1 MKKFFSSER
10 EVKSYSPLDSQI
22 SSADFSLVINFP
34 HKIFV
39 PSKPATLQL
48 SKMVWHLKIGQ
59 KLRVLGAKTWGVM
72 FFQNFWLKLKGAIL
86 GPQNHFWW
94 FQRQNGGFPNGYFG
108 FLKKKLK
115 SESAILRLPNSCS
128 NIGWI
133 SAFRTNILST
143 TPSSSSPVR
152 TPSQLSA
159 TKTLFATPGPGTTPK
174 PAVKVKPILQV
185 KPSEIKKDNSAK
197 DQ

>member
-1 MKKFFSSER
+1 MKKFFSLER

-128 NIGWI
+128 LIIDNATGLVWQEEII
-133 SAFRTNILST
+133 YFETCLFLSIFLTLILLT
-143 TPSSSSPVR
+143 VY
-152 TPSQLSA
+152 L
-159 TKTLFATPGPGTTPK
+159 
-174 PAVKVKPILQV
+174 
-185 KPSEIKKDNSAK
+185 
-197 DQ
+197 

>member
-128 NIGWI
+128 YLTQCIPGI
-133 SAFRTNILST
+133 TYYKLS
-143 TPSSSSPVR
+143 SCLGGCGKELIICQEPVSIFHY
-152 TPSQLSA
+152 T
-159 TKTLFATPGPGTTPK
+159 
-174 PAVKVKPILQV
+174 I
-185 KPSEIKKDNSAK
+185 
-197 DQ
+197 

>member
-115 SESAILRLPNSCS
+115 SESAILRLPNFCS
-128 NIGWI
+128 LTVLKMHLLTLE
-133 SAFRTNILST
+133 S
-143 TPSSSSPVR
+143 V
-152 TPSQLSA
+152 QL
-159 TKTLFATPGPGTTPK
+159 
-174 PAVKVKPILQV
+174 
-185 KPSEIKKDNSAK
+185 NSAITN
-197 DQ
+197 QNSRHNSRYSYFT

>member
-108 FLKKKLK
+108 FLKKNWNP
-115 SESAILRLPNSCS
+115 SQPFYAYQ
-128 NIGWI
+128 I
-133 SAFRTNILST
+133 SAQLTIWQVRNVT
-143 TPSSSSPVR
+143 T
-152 TPSQLSA
+152 L
-159 TKTLFATPGPGTTPK
+159 LC
-174 PAVKVKPILQV
+174 PI
-185 KPSEIKKDNSAK
+185 IKKSWAASNFPANIRISGAVGFWK
-197 DQ
+197 ARFFEHNQIKTNQTHVIRQNKKKQEGK

>member
-115 SESAILRLPNSCS
+115 SESAILRLPNFCS
-128 NIGWI
+128 NKQNKTKPKIRLLFSHNWKLSDMTFAFNNKNYLLCVKLKILLISLFVKIIGE
-133 SAFRTNILST
+133 S
-143 TPSSSSPVR
+143 
-152 TPSQLSA
+152 
-159 TKTLFATPGPGTTPK
+159 
-174 PAVKVKPILQV
+174 
-185 KPSEIKKDNSAK
+185 
-197 DQ
+197 

>member
-115 SESAILRLPNSCS
+115 SESAILRLPNFCS
-128 NIGWI
+128 I
-133 SAFRTNILST
+133 SETSAPSLLPIVTSWSLLSFFIQHSFLWKRKDFLLCLIIFT
-143 TPSSSSPVR
+143 SSFVIW
-152 TPSQLSA
+152 
-159 TKTLFATPGPGTTPK
+159 TKVLAQDI
-174 PAVKVKPILQV
+174 A
-185 KPSEIKKDNSAK
+185 
-197 DQ
+197 

>member
-59 KLRVLGAKTWGVM
+59 KLRVLEAKTWGVM

-128 NIGWI
+128 
-133 SAFRTNILST
+133 ILSYLKRMT
-143 TPSSSSPVR
+143 TAL
-152 TPSQLSA
+152 QKKQQKQNLLSW
-159 TKTLFATPGPGTTPK
+159 KEVIYL
-174 PAVKVKPILQV
+174 
-185 KPSEIKKDNSAK
+185 EIHISIRKWKNACFVS
-197 DQ
+197 

>member
-1 MKKFFSSER
+1 MQFEAFTVVFWKNGRKQTPIKISVKKFFSSER

-59 KLRVLGAKTWGVM
+59 KLRVLGAKAWGVM

-94 FQRQNGGFPNGYFG
+94 FQRQNGWFPNGYFG

-115 SESAILRLPNSCS
+115 SESAILRLPNFCS
-128 NIGWI
+128 
-133 SAFRTNILST
+133 L
-143 TPSSSSPVR
+143 
-152 TPSQLSA
+152 
-159 TKTLFATPGPGTTPK
+159 TLINPYIPCCFS
-174 PAVKVKPILQV
+174 V
-185 KPSEIKKDNSAK
+185 
-197 DQ
+197 

>member
-1 MKKFFSSER
+1 MKIFFSLEC
-10 EVKSYSPLDSQI
+10 EVRSYSPLDSQI

-115 SESAILRLPNSCS
+115 SESAILHLPNSCS
-128 NIGWI
+128 EIDL
-133 SAFRTNILST
+133 TKVIL
-143 TPSSSSPVR
+143 
-152 TPSQLSA
+152 
-159 TKTLFATPGPGTTPK
+159 
-174 PAVKVKPILQV
+174 VKIFYL
-185 KPSEIKKDNSAK
+185 NR
-197 DQ
+197 

>member
-115 SESAILRLPNSCS
+115 SELAILRLPNFCS
-128 NIGWI
+128 LVGFGYCHSNYSPEHCI
-133 SAFRTNILST
+133 SH
-143 TPSSSSPVR
+143 
-152 TPSQLSA
+152 
-159 TKTLFATPGPGTTPK
+159 KM
-174 PAVKVKPILQV
+174 
-185 KPSEIKKDNSAK
+185 KKD
-197 DQ
+197 

>member
-1 MKKFFSSER
+1 MKKFFSLER

-108 FLKKKLK
+108 FLKKNWNL
-115 SESAILRLPNSCS
+115 SRPFYAYQ
-128 NIGWI
+128 I
-133 SAFRTNILST
+133 SAL
-143 TPSSSSPVR
+143 
-152 TPSQLSA
+152 
-159 TKTLFATPGPGTTPK
+159 
-174 PAVKVKPILQV
+174 ILQSYSLNV
-185 KPSEIKKDNSAK
+185 KLNFYFFICWKL
-197 DQ
+197 

>member
-1 MKKFFSSER
+1 MGVYFLTFFSRMLLS
-10 EVKSYSPLDSQI
+10 
-22 SSADFSLVINFP
+22 N
-34 HKIFV
+34 FV

-115 SESAILRLPNSCS
+115 SESAILRLPNFCS
-128 NIGWI
+128 PLNQWNCLLLNAVFEKHCLRNSFWYII
-133 SAFRTNILST
+133 YIKEVLF
-143 TPSSSSPVR
+143 
-152 TPSQLSA
+152 SQ
-159 TKTLFATPGPGTTPK
+159 
-174 PAVKVKPILQV
+174 
-185 KPSEIKKDNSAK
+185 
-197 DQ
+197 

>member
-1 MKKFFSSER
+1 MKKFLSSER
-10 EVKSYSPLDSQI
+10 EVKSYSPQDSQI
-22 SSADFSLVINFP
+22 SRADFSLVINFP

-94 FQRQNGGFPNGYFG
+94 FQRQNGVFPNGYFG
-108 FLKKKLK
+108 FWKKNWNPSWPFYAYQIPAHLIKLYFIQQKTVFYLIK
-115 SESAILRLPNSCS
+115 SRHSLIIERVHIKPDFFSK
-128 NIGWI
+128 
-133 SAFRTNILST
+133 
-143 TPSSSSPVR
+143 
-152 TPSQLSA
+152 SQ
-159 TKTLFATPGPGTTPK
+159 
-174 PAVKVKPILQV
+174 
-185 KPSEIKKDNSAK
+185 
-197 DQ
+197 

>member
-115 SESAILRLPNSCS
+115 SESAILRLPNFCS
-128 NIGWI
+128 YTQVWYVIEI
-133 SAFRTNILST
+133 F
-143 TPSSSSPVR
+143 SSSPTYFHSESIGLIRV
-152 TPSQLSA
+152 
-159 TKTLFATPGPGTTPK
+159 TTYLPF
-174 PAVKVKPILQV
+174 QY
-185 KPSEIKKDNSAK
+185 
-197 DQ
+197 

>member
-128 NIGWI
+128 INKG
-133 SAFRTNILST
+133 R
-143 TPSSSSPVR
+143 V
-152 TPSQLSA
+152 Q
-159 TKTLFATPGPGTTPK
+159 
-174 PAVKVKPILQV
+174 
-185 KPSEIKKDNSAK
+185 KKNKKNYGKFHIRGGGGGQQGSFSINNFFYFFCSK
-197 DQ
+197 WSKNHF